1 MKDIRSL
8 LIILLALLD
17 GITLVDLRDIL
28 MDFLIGARNRKS
40 ARRIHR
46 EQKWVARVGMGYIK
60 LYLKRWHRDFAFF
73 RGLYLADLFT
83 LVPQYAATLFVLLR
97 AGENFNMLMY
107 VLIAVKFLLCLI
119 LRLQQDSL
127 RRTKYSY

>member
-1 MKDIRSL
+1 MKDIRYL

-17 GITLVDLRDIL
+17 GIALVGLRDIL
-28 MDFLIGARNRKS
+28 MDFLVGARNRKS

-46 EQKWVARVGMGYIK
+46 EQKWVDRVGMGYIK
-60 LYLKRWHRDFAFF
+60 PYLKRWHRDFAFF

-83 LVPQYAATLFVLLR
+83 LIPQYAACMCVFLL
-97 AGENFNMLMY
+97 AGGGFHILMY
-107 VLIAVKFLLCLI
+107 VLIAVKLLLCLF